1 MLFVTRMTE
10 LNKSIVS
17 GRNLIFAEKSGL
29 VNLDSDYGR
38 PNDSNF
44 ISCHSSSDEE
54 DQPVN
59 KTINESF
66 LIKRKEK
73 ALYDANY
80 NLDKNTLCVP
90 SENYVPKEDK
100 LNIKSVTLDHS
111 KDYSSSEEDI
121 RPNFPQYPT
130 DSNENENS
138 LKLKILVAPNQ
149 SEDES
154 EAKNQDPEIDLKIF
168 DLLDKTSKKFVLQP
182 ASIGLNIKC
191 QIFRFKGL
199 YPEYKFYL
207 ESLDGNLLLLMTA
220 RKKKKARTSC
230 YIINYISF
238 DLNDI
243 EKYIETPLAKLKSN
257 LFGTQFKL
265 YNFGIKPI
273 NDIPS
278 ENNFLKSSP
287 NDLEF
292 SETTSEDV
300 QNSDINL
307 ARREYVSI
315 TYGFNVLG
323 IKGPRNMNVIIP
335 GMDDKYCREDFIL
348 KFKSESLLNSWR
360 RIEQNLKL
368 NGTDEKPINSKSKS
382 RKSVFKL
389 NKKSEKK
396 DKNKECESE
405 EKSEKTS
412 SSKLDTN
419 YSSISSQASSKTN
432 LRNVIKLVN
441 KSPQWNRGLNSFA
454 LNFHG
459 RVTLSSVKNFQ
470 IIHETNPDYVVTQF
484 GKVNKDLYTCDFSYP
499 ICALQAFG
507 VALSSLDNKIG
518 CD

>member
-1 MLFVTRMTE
+1 MTE

-38 PNDSNF
+38 PSDSNF
-44 ISCHSSSDEE
+44 INYHSSSDEE
-54 DQPVN
+54 DQPAN
-59 KTINESF
+59 TTINESF

-73 ALYDANY
+73 LFYGANNY
-80 NLDKNTLCVP
+80 LDKKTVCLP
-90 SENYVPKEDK
+90 AENFAGKEAK
-100 LNIKSVTLDHS
+100 LDIKSVTLDHS
-111 KDYSSSEEDI
+111 KDYSSSEEDL
-121 RPNFPQYPT
+121 RPNFTKYTQ
-130 DSNENENS
+130 DLNDNKDL
-138 LKLKILVAPNQ
+138 LKFKILVAPNQ
-149 SEDES
+149 NEDES
-154 EAKNQDPEIDLKIF
+154 ETKDQHQDSEIDLKIF
-168 DLLDKTSKKFVLQP
+168 DLLDQTSKKFVLQP

-207 ESLDGNLLLLMTA
+207 ENLDGNLLLLLTA
-220 RKKKKARTSC
+220 RKKKKAKTSC

-243 EKYIETPLAKLKSN
+243 EKYIETPFAKLKSN

-265 YNFGIKPI
+265 YDFGIKPI

-278 ENNFLKSSP
+278 DNNFFKSSL
-287 NDLEF
+287 NDTEF

-300 QNSDINL
+300 QNSDNNL

-323 IKGPRNMNVIIP
+323 LKGPRNMNVIIP
-335 GMDDKYCREDFIL
+335 GMDDKYCRDDFIL
-348 KFKSESLLNSWR
+348 KFKSESLLNSWK
-360 RIEQNLKL
+360 RIEQNLKS
-368 NGTDEKPINSKSKS
+368 NGTDEKSVNSKSKL
-382 RKSVFKL
+382 RKSVFQL
-389 NKKSEKK
+389 SKKSGKK
-396 DKNKECESE
+396 DKKKETQSE
-405 EKSEKTS
+405 EKNAKTFN
-412 SSKLDTN
+412 SKLDAN
-419 YSSISSQASSKTN
+419 NNSISSQASSKSN

-454 LNFHG
+454 LNFDG

-470 IIHETNPDYVVTQF
+470 VIHEANPDYVVTQF